1 MHTALIGN
9 CVLFH
14 LCVLIPEIAI
24 LDNQQQNVVRVSKGM
39 FPTQEQ
45 KSETRR
51 KDLLGLLGADSVA

>member
-1 MHTALIGN
+1 MHDALIGN
-9 CVLFH
+9 RVLFH

-45 KSETRR
+45 TIRNKSKRLAWTARNR
-51 KDLLGLLGADSVA
+51 